1 MPNHVAQMLACDNT
15 CMVTT
20 SDWRRAARPAMLDDV
35 LVDALLDFLPQQRAD
50 ALILEPGK
58 PPVIS
63 RAGQPMPLSMPG
75 LDLQMI
81 EDIIDEVTSELDRA
95 RLKETG
101 ELETKHRTRSDVEF
115 TVSIRGLG
123 ASVRMLFRMAKATV
137 KPAATPA
144 APVAVS
150 TPAPGLPGAAAQA
163 SAPAASVVSVVAP
176 TSRLS
181 DAAPTTITDP
191 ALDSLLER
199 AVLQG
204 ASDLFI
210 SPGVGAHVRIG
221 QDLIELPDTGIDV
234 DNLAH
239 YFAPMWPRLE
249 PELARTGSVDFAVIV
264 GSGPQAARFRVNLFR
279 QYTGLSAAFRPIRQ
293 TPPTL
298 HSLGLDEELDSLT
311 KFRTGLVL
319 MTGQAGSGKST
330 TLVAL
335 LERLNRTSSR
345 HIITIEDPI
354 EYVYPRGRA
363 LIHQRELGVHVD
375 SFGAGLRAALRESPD
390 IILVGEMRDR
400 ETISAALTA
409 AETGHLVLS
418 TLHCGDAGSAVNRI
432 VDVFPEHQQRQVRE
446 QLASSLRAVMTQM
459 LLPGVR
465 APRVAAYELM
475 RVNVPVA
482 AKIREHRGH
491 QLRSEIQKGRAEGM
505 VPLELTVA
513 RLLRDRKVTD
523 EVARA
528 YVHDPRLLDEYLR
541 QR

>member
-1 MPNHVAQMLACDNT
+1 MLA
-15 CMVTT
+15 
-20 SDWRRAARPAMLDDV
+20 SV

-50 ALILEPGK
+50 TLILEPGK
-58 PPVIS
+58 PPVLS

-75 LDLQMI
+75 LDLQML
-81 EDIIDEVTSELDRA
+81 EDIITEVTSDAERA
-95 RLKETG
+95 KLQDAG
-101 ELETKHRTRSDVEF
+101 ELETKHRTRSEVEF
-115 TVSIRGLG
+115 SVSIRGSG
-123 ASVRMLFRMAKATV
+123 AGVRLVFRAAKAPPKPQA
-137 KPAATPA
+137 KPAAPMPITSTPI
-144 APVAVS
+144 PVAS
-150 TPAPGLPGAAAQA
+150 TPS
-163 SAPAASVVSVVAP
+163 SAVSAASTISFVAP
-176 TSRLS
+176 TPRLS
-181 DAAPTTITDP
+181 EAAPTMITDP
-191 ALDSLLER
+191 DLDNLLER

-210 SPGVGAHVRIG
+210 SPGAGAHVRIG
-221 QDLIELPDTGIDV
+221 QDLVELPDAGV
-234 DNLAH
+234 DADQLAR

-249 PELARTGSVDFAVIV
+249 GELARCGSVDFAVTV
-264 GSGPQAARFRVNLFR
+264 GVGPQASRFRVNLFR
-279 QYTGLSAAFRPIRQ
+279 QWSGLAAAFRPIRHD
-293 TPPTL
+293 PPTL
-298 HSLGLDEELDSLT
+298 HGLGLDEELDALT
-311 KFRTGLVL
+311 SFRTGLVL

-335 LERLNRTSSR
+335 LERLNRSSSR

-432 VDVFPEHQQRQVRE
+432 VDVYPEYQQRQVRE

-459 LLPGVR
+459 LLPGLR

-475 RVNVPVA
+475 RVNVPIA

-491 QLRSEIQKGRAEGM
+491 QLRSEIQKGRSEGM
-505 VPLELTVA
+505 VPLELTIA

-523 EVARA
+523 EVARSHA
-528 YVHDPRLLDEYLR
+528 PDPRLLDEYLR